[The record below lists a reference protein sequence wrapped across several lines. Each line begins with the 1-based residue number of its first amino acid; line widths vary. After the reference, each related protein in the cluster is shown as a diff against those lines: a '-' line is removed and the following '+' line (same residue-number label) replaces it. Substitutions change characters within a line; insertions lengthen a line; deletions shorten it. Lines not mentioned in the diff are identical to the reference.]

1 MAPVFIDARPIS
13 ASLRLVV
20 ALGAAT
26 PTATSDTPKGG
37 DASIEL
43 ELARARV
50 YLQTGEPARAAELIR
65 SLLPRRDTAELRN
78 LLGDA
83 EEAAG
88 NLLAAAEEFQKAA
101 RMDPT
106 EEHLF
111 DWSNNLLHLRAY

>member
-13 ASLRLVV
+13 ASLLLVV

-83 EEAAG
+83 EGPRGNRSQPPGGSKNGKRAG
-88 NLLAAAEEFQKAA
+88 RGKGEDLGGA
-101 RMDPT
+101 RI
-106 EEHLF
+106 
-111 DWSNNLLHLRAY
+111 